1 MFVKIN
7 PEQRIRI
14 EEIECVSEIEEKIV
28 FCRSGRVYIV
38 DEDRWPT
45 LMQAL
50 ETENLI
56 RVNQVSG

>member
-7 PEQRIRI
+7 PTERIRI
-14 EEIECVSEIEEKIV
+14 EEIEYIDDDEMIV
-28 FCRSGRVYIV
+28 MCRSGKAYGV

-50 ETENLI
+50 ETERREI
-56 RVNQVSG
+56 GE